1 VTGKAA
7 RKATLPGPA
16 GPPEP
21 AAGPDPQAAQLA
33 DVVAGLTRQNSLYR
47 RMITV
52 CDELAAATLKGAGA
66 LELTRLF
73 AELLGKRVVLLDPA
87 FSVRGQAGG
96 RPGGP
101 RPPWDPGDPTIG
113 RLLRTLAAEGR
124 PVRAPAVPGSVLG
137 HGCLA
142 TPITVGTDG
151 LGFLLVLD
159 EGGPAAPDDVD
170 LQTVTYAATLF
181 ALTLARERTST
192 ELGLRYQ
199 GALIGA
205 LVSGH
210 FLDSGDALRK
220 AESLGV
226 AGRPFRVGVVSA
238 SPAAGPSGAGEL
250 ARRLTASA
258 TGIVAA
264 VRDAEVVLI
273 LPEEPGPPPSPGPR
287 RPPSGPPAA
296 ATALRASWRGIAGQ
310 GGVTCGLSERIRHPD
325 QAPRG
330 LRQAEHAVD
339 LGIRLG
345 RAGDVVCYDELGIY
359 RLLLLIDEMGQL
371 WQFAGEILG
380 ALIEYDATHRLD
392 LIGTLSV
399 YLSEHA
405 SLKQT
410 ARRLRVHANTVAY
423 RIRRVE
429 ELTGLDLGD
438 ADDRLLAHVSVKII
452 ESQQGVAP
460 LTDSPSANGQP
471 SASATAQAPGDGA
484 PPGTN
489 PSSGLLPWPG

>member
-1 VTGKAA
+1 
-7 RKATLPGPA
+7 
-16 GPPEP
+16 
-21 AAGPDPQAAQLA
+21 
-33 DVVAGLTRQNSLYR
+33 
-47 RMITV
+47 
-52 CDELAAATLKGAGA
+52 
-66 LELTRLF
+66 
-73 AELLGKRVVLLDPA
+73 
-87 FSVRGQAGG
+87 
-96 RPGGP
+96 
-101 RPPWDPGDPTIG
+101 
-113 RLLRTLAAEGR
+113 
-124 PVRAPAVPGSVLG
+124 VPGSVLG

-142 TPITVGTDG
+142 TPIAVGTDG

-159 EGGPAAPDDVD
+159 EGGPAAPDDAD

-192 ELGLRYQ
+192 ELGQRYQ

-220 AESLGV
+220 AQSLGV

-238 SPAAGPSGAGEL
+238 GPAAGPLAGPSGAGEL

-258 TGIVAA
+258 AGILAA

-273 LPEEPGPPPSPGPR
+273 LPEEPA
-287 RPPSGPPAA
+287 PAA
-296 ATALRASWRGIAGQ
+296 AAALRAGWPAITGLA
-310 GGVTCGLSERIRHPD
+310 GVTCGLSEAVRHPD

-330 LRQAEHAVD
+330 LRQAEHAAT
-339 LGIRLG
+339 LGVRLG

-359 RLLLLIDEMGQL
+359 RLLLLIGEMGQL
-371 WQFAGEILG
+371 WQFAGEVLG

-429 ELTGLDLGD
+429 ELTRLDLSD

-452 ESQQGVAP
+452 ESQHGAAPQGE
-460 LTDSPSANGQP
+460 
-471 SASATAQAPGDGA
+471 
-484 PPGTN
+484 
-489 PSSGLLPWPG
+489 LLHWPG